1 MIGTGSGAEPGQDR
15 ESRCGHLIGMAH
27 YHVAHTV
34 VTAQHFTAL
43 LTAVAVAVAVAVHV
57 ARIVVVVVVLLMM
70 VLVVV
75 VGVRVLVDE

>member
-43 LTAVAVAVAVAVHV
+43 LTAVAVAVHV

-70 VLVVV
+70 VVV